1 MSILNNIEFNKSKY
15 FILLSG
21 IIIFTFHQFIFLH
34 YLSIGT
40 FHFDFQSVFSRLTF
54 GKIWF
59 LKNGLT
65 IPWFT
70 PHICCGAP
78 YYANPQSE
86 FYSPIQF
93 LFLFLKPLT
102 TIKVI
107 FFTYS
112 LLSYFG
118 SYLLLKNIFK
128 LSKNASLIGST
139 IFLFNHYFAF
149 HYLSGHIGWGL
160 FSLIPIFFYVAA
172 MSFNSTN
179 KQHSL
184 FLIISSAI
192 IFAIMMHSGGTRII
206 MEILV
211 SIYFLTI
218 LHLIKYKDFRFIL
231 NISLSVLIGLLISS
245 SKIYAAWSFVSGL
258 SRDVQPLEFKGY
270 LDFISH
276 FFNSFF
282 LFQKSSVEYVSVSAN
297 LTIEEHSFSVS
308 IIPLIILIIYLR
320 NFPEITKDK
329 FKLTLSYIL
338 FFSVLILIYL
348 NFPNTF
354 FGSLVRKIPFIS
366 NDWISLRMLAPL
378 IVLFMVISA
387 KLFDCIK
394 FKKQNFITFLFISII
409 IIQNLLF
416 DKNKLYQIF
425 THSEAAIGKYLNL
438 DINKENVNQYKIDS
452 IITVLGKDSKF
463 DGPKQHDFF
472 LNNESI
478 QLCYF
483 SIFGYNLEALRPIVS
498 KLVFE
503 SHETLRVRKDI
514 VMLNKRDKVMNVYRG
529 NPLLEKD
536 NRLNFVNPSCY
547 LNPKEN
553 SCENNYFFKIKD
565 KESLIKFLNYKP
577 FKFKHLKTQIVFNYL
592 SIIMFF
598 ITIMYFF
605 YFIIFYLIKKNPSR
619 NKF

>member
-1 MSILNNIEFNKSKY
+1 M
-15 FILLSG
+15 
-21 IIIFTFHQFIFLH
+21 
-34 YLSIGT
+34 
-40 FHFDFQSVFSRLTF
+40 FSRLTF

-218 LHLIKYKDFRFIL
+218 LHLIIKT
-231 NISLSVLIGLLISS
+231 
-245 SKIYAAWSFVSGL
+245 
-258 SRDVQPLEFKGY
+258 
-270 LDFISH
+270 LD
-276 FFNSFF
+276 
-282 LFQKSSVEYVSVSAN
+282 LF
-297 LTIEEHSFSVS
+297 
-308 IIPLIILIIYLR
+308 
-320 NFPEITKDK
+320 
-329 FKLTLSYIL
+329 
-338 FFSVLILIYL
+338 
-348 NFPNTF
+348 
-354 FGSLVRKIPFIS
+354 
-366 NDWISLRMLAPL
+366 
-378 IVLFMVISA
+378 
-387 KLFDCIK
+387 
-394 FKKQNFITFLFISII
+394 
-409 IIQNLLF
+409 
-416 DKNKLYQIF
+416 
-425 THSEAAIGKYLNL
+425 
-438 DINKENVNQYKIDS
+438 
-452 IITVLGKDSKF
+452 
-463 DGPKQHDFF
+463 
-472 LNNESI
+472 
-478 QLCYF
+478 
-483 SIFGYNLEALRPIVS
+483 
-498 KLVFE
+498 
-503 SHETLRVRKDI
+503 
-514 VMLNKRDKVMNVYRG
+514 
-529 NPLLEKD
+529 
-536 NRLNFVNPSCY
+536 
-547 LNPKEN
+547 
-553 SCENNYFFKIKD
+553 
-565 KESLIKFLNYKP
+565 
-577 FKFKHLKTQIVFNYL
+577 
-592 SIIMFF
+592 
-598 ITIMYFF
+598 
-605 YFIIFYLIKKNPSR
+605 
-619 NKF
+619 